1 MAATKTDVI
10 PRKDGDDMQSQYIAI
25 DLKSFYASVECVERG
40 LDPLDTNLVVAD
52 LSRTEKTICLAVSP
66 SLKQYGIP
74 GRARLFEVVQR
85 VREINAIRRSKAPN
99 GKLVGG
105 SQFDYFIRK
114 CPDLAVD
121 YIVAKPQMA
130 RYMQV
135 SAQIYQIYLDYVAP
149 EDIHVYSIDEVFM
162 DVTGYLK
169 SYNMTARELAD
180 VIIRDVLSQT
190 GITATAGIGTNL
202 YLSKIAMDIVAKH
215 IKADKDGVRIAEL
228 DEQSYRQKLW
238 GHKPITDFWR
248 IGRGYSKKLAQYGM
262 FTMGDVARCSVYQED
277 LLYKLF
283 GKNAELLIDHAWG
296 YEPCTIAEIKAYR
309 PENTSLSVGQV
320 LSQAYDFKKA
330 RLVIQEM
337 AESLTLD
344 LVRKKLVTNQMVLT
358 VGYDRKSIE
367 TGYSG
372 KITSDAYGRQIP
384 AHAHGTQNLNRYT
397 SSSKAIVGAVLEL
410 FDRIADPSLY
420 VRRMYVVANHT
431 EYEDKIACQCEQLS
445 LFSAEE
451 AEDEG
456 ALKKEREIQ
465 QTVLKLQERY
475 GKNAVL
481 KGMNFKQGATAVER
495 NGQIGGHRA

>member
-1 MAATKTDVI
+1 MAH
-10 PRKDGDDMQSQYIAI
+10 YIEV
-25 DLKSFYASVECVERG
+25 S
-40 LDPLDTNLVVAD
+40 
-52 LSRTEKTICLAVSP
+52 SRI
-66 SLKQYGIP
+66 YGIY
-74 GRARLFEVVQR
+74 L
-85 VREINAIRRSKAPN
+85 K
-99 GKLVGG
+99 
-105 SQFDYFIRK
+105 
-114 CPDLAVD
+114 
-121 YIVAKPQMA
+121 YI
-130 RYMQV
+130 
-135 SAQIYQIYLDYVAP
+135 AP
-149 EDIHVYSIDEVFM
+149 EDIHVYSIDEVIM
-162 DVTGYLK
+162 DVTAYLG
-169 SYNMTARELAD
+169 SYRMTAHELAIKM
-180 VIIRDVLSQT
+180 VRDVLSQT

-451 AEDEG
+451 AADEG

>member
-1 MAATKTDVI
+1 
-10 PRKDGDDMQSQYIAI
+10 
-25 DLKSFYASVECVERG
+25 
-40 LDPLDTNLVVAD
+40 
-52 LSRTEKTICLAVSP
+52 
-66 SLKQYGIP
+66 
-74 GRARLFEVVQR
+74 
-85 VREINAIRRSKAPN
+85 
-99 GKLVGG
+99 
-105 SQFDYFIRK
+105 
-114 CPDLAVD
+114 
-121 YIVAKPQMA
+121 
-130 RYMQV
+130 
-135 SAQIYQIYLDYVAP
+135 
-149 EDIHVYSIDEVFM
+149 
-162 DVTGYLK
+162 
-169 SYNMTARELAD
+169 
-180 VIIRDVLSQT
+180 
-190 GITATAGIGTNL
+190 
-202 YLSKIAMDIVAKH
+202 
-215 IKADKDGVRIAEL
+215 
-228 DEQSYRQKLW
+228 
-238 GHKPITDFWR
+238 
-248 IGRGYSKKLAQYGM
+248 
-262 FTMGDVARCSVYQED
+262 MGDVARCSVYQED

-451 AEDEG
+451 AADEG

>member
-1 MAATKTDVI
+1 
-10 PRKDGDDMQSQYIAI
+10 MQRQYIAI

-99 GKLVGG
+99 GKLVGV

-451 AEDEG
+451 AADEG

>member
-1 MAATKTDVI
+1 M
-10 PRKDGDDMQSQYIAI
+10 
-25 DLKSFYASVECVERG
+25 
-40 LDPLDTNLVVAD
+40 
-52 LSRTEKTICLAVSP
+52 
-66 SLKQYGIP
+66 
-74 GRARLFEVVQR
+74 
-85 VREINAIRRSKAPN
+85 
-99 GKLVGG
+99 
-105 SQFDYFIRK
+105 
-114 CPDLAVD
+114 
-121 YIVAKPQMA
+121 
-130 RYMQV
+130 
-135 SAQIYQIYLDYVAP
+135 
-149 EDIHVYSIDEVFM
+149 
-162 DVTGYLK
+162 TGYLK

-451 AEDEG
+451 AADEG